1 MNRIHLLIIL
11 VGSWIHLLI
20 IVGYHPTIPWF
31 SHRGLETGGPNAR
44 YLGRSGSPAA
54 RSQRER
60 KSDDTWWNH
69 QSFWWK
75 MGILS
80 GDFSGDLIG
89 ETSPILVKTHTRC
102 GVNMNI
108 PAEVMWTTGA
118 SKLLTTHLESW
129 TIQHGGYTP
138 GILLGWWSFRGY
150 PSL

>member
-20 IVGYHPTIPWF
+20 ILGYHPMIF
-31 SHRGLETGGPNAR
+31 SPRTRNR
-44 YLGRSGSPAA
+44 
-54 RSQRER
+54 RSQCSISWEIRLAGCEVEAGAQ
-60 KSDDTWWNH
+60 KWWNMMKPS
-69 QSFWWK
+69 SFWWK

-80 GDFSGDLIG
+80 GDLSGDHG
-89 ETSPILVKTHTRC
+89 ETSPWILVKTHTRC

-118 SKLLTTHLESW
+118 SKLLTTHLGSW
-129 TIQHGGYTP
+129 SIQHQGYTP
-138 GILLGWWSFRGY
+138 GILLAWWSFRGY